1 MNMKLQ
7 RLNEDTPEN
16 QQILSWI
23 QKNVC
28 FPPDVEDLLAH
39 QNIKADIEMDIAARL
54 SDALPELSISGV
66 RVANEIHDSLW
77 RMTIHHTSGVFD
89 ADFVPEAD

>member
-23 QKNVC
+23 REDVR
-28 FPPDVEDLLAH
+28 FPPDAEDLLAH
-39 QNIKADIEMDIAARL
+39 QNIKAGIEMDIAARL
-54 SDALPELSISGV
+54 PDALPELSTSGI

-77 RMTIHHTSGVFD
+77 RVTIHHASGVFD
-89 ADFVPEAD
+89 ADFVPETD

>member
-23 QKNVC
+23 KENVS
-28 FPPDVEDLLAH
+28 FPHDAEDLLAH

-54 SDALPELSISGV
+54 SDALPELSISGI

-77 RMTIHHTSGVFD
+77 RVTIHHAGGVFD
-89 ADFVPEAD
+89 ADFVPEAN